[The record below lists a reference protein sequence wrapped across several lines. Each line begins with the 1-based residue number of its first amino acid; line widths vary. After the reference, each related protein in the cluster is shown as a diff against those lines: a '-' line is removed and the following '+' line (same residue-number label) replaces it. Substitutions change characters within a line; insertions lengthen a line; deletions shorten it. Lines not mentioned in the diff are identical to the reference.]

1 MVDVRLVVGNPST
14 KKTHQKMLSPA
25 ETGKLA
31 NLKIGSK
38 LKGEAFGLPGYELV
52 ITGGS
57 DRDGFPMRKGIP
69 GVGKHKPILSGGV
82 GFHPKKDGER
92 RKITV
97 HSENIDQI
105 IAQVNVKV
113 LKIGEKPLEELI
125 PAGEKKKEGK

>member
-1 MVDVRLVVGNPST
+1 MVDIRLVVGDPST
-14 KKTHQKMLSPA
+14 KKTKQKVLTPA
-25 ETGKLA
+25 EAQKLSG
-31 NLKIGSK
+31 LKVGSA
-38 LKGEAFGLPGYELV
+38 LKGDWVGLPGYELI

-57 DRDGFPMRKGIP
+57 DRDGFPMRKGVQ

-97 HSENIDQI
+97 HSENIDAI

-113 LKIGEKPLEELI
+113 VKSGEKSLEELI
-125 PAGEKKKEGK
+125 QSGSKDEGK